1 MEKDLVKFYD
11 NISKINKDLAEY
23 EDEKG
28 NSYIIPMGQL
38 FCSCS
43 YNEFDKNDFTIA
55 AFNKIVDT
63 NIEYQEEKIKKAVSK
78 QEVTK
83 DVKDKYTLTEKEV
96 IVKKVW
102 VVQNGLKISKSF
114 NNKED
119 ALDLVHKIN
128 NELLKQAEQ
137 I

>member
-38 FCSCS
+38 FCNCS
-43 YNEFDKNDFTIA
+43 YNEFDKNEFTIA
-55 AFNKIVDT
+55 VFNKIVDADV
-63 NIEYQEEKIKKAVSK
+63 EYQEEKIKKAVSK

-119 ALDLVHKIN
+119 ALNLLHKIN
-128 NELLKQAEQ
+128 NDLLKETEQ

>member
-43 YNEFDKNDFTIA
+43 YNEFDKNEFTIA
-55 AFNKIVDT
+55 VFNKIVDADV
-63 NIEYQEEKIKKAVSK
+63 EYQEEKIKKAVSK

-119 ALDLVHKIN
+119 ALNLLHKIN
-128 NELLKQAEQ
+128 NDLLKQTEQ

>member
-38 FCSCS
+38 FCNCS
-43 YNEFDKNDFTIA
+43 YNEFDKNEFTIA
-55 AFNKIVDT
+55 VFNKIVDDS
-63 NIEYQEEKIKKAVSK
+63 IEYQEEKIKKAVSK

-83 DVKDKYTLTEKEV
+83 DIKDKYILTDKEV

-119 ALDLVHKIN
+119 ALKLLHKIN
-128 NELLKQAEQ
+128 NDLLKQTEQ